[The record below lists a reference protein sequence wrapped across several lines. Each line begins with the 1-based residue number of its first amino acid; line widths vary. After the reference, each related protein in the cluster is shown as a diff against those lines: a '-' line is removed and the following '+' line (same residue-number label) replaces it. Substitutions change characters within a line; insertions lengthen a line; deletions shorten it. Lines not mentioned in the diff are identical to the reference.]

1 MGLTRQQPTRCTALL
16 VMKTLVLTAL
26 FLAAFVAARAGEIA
40 DLAPGVAYP
49 RLAGPW
55 VPAKPEL
62 KAAAVTLAEVT
73 PGHFYVLQP
82 VKGRPATAVYH
93 TPQPSTLAEALKKP
107 NGAAFH
113 LVAELPLTEARFA
126 KEAGTW
132 VILGQRRTE
141 KNGAKTEQ
149 YAPLRWQETEEVK
162 ISPRKE
168 GKLRVAVFDDYGSF
182 GQGIPRCVE
191 LLGQD
196 DGVLVTK
203 VKPALIRQGGLANFD
218 VVVFTG
224 GSGGKQAAT
233 LGLLGREQVRRYVEA
248 GGGYIGICAGNYLAC
263 DGFSWGLHIL
273 DAKTKSSKWAR
284 GVGDVNIEFTQQGRD
299 ILAMPDGEQ
308 IIRYANG
315 PVFAPAGSETIP
327 DYETLA
333 WFRSEL
339 AENGS
344 PKGAQTDSPAMVSG
358 RYGKGRV
365 LCSSPHPEQQPGM
378 ESFIRKAVH
387 WAAAR

>member
-1 MGLTRQQPTRCTALL
+1 
-16 VMKTLVLTAL
+16 MKKLVLTAL
-26 FLAAFVAARAGEIA
+26 FLAAFAVARADETA
-40 DLAPGVAYP
+40 NLAPGVAYP
-49 RLAGPW
+49 HFAGPW
-55 VPAKPEL
+55 KEASPEL
-62 KAAAVTLAEVT
+62 KAAGVTAAEAA

-93 TPQPSTLAEALKKP
+93 TQQPSTLAEALKKT

-113 LVAELPLTEARFA
+113 LVAELPITEARFA

-132 VILGQRRTE
+132 VILGQRRTD
-141 KNGAKTEQ
+141 KNGTKSEQ
-149 YAPLRWQETEEVK
+149 YAPLRWQETAEVK

-196 DGVLVTK
+196 TNVTVTK
-203 VKPALIRQGGLANFD
+203 VKPTLIRQGGLADFD

-273 DAKTKSSKWAR
+273 DAKTKSSRWAR
-284 GVGDVNIEFTQQGRD
+284 GVGDVKIEFTAQGRD
-299 ILAMPDGEQ
+299 ILEMPAGEQ
-308 IIRYANG
+308 TIRYANG
-315 PVFAPAGSETIP
+315 PVFAPAGADSIP

-333 WFRSEL
+333 LFRSEL

-344 PKGAQTDSPAMVSG
+344 PKGAQTGSPAMVSG

-378 ESFIRKAVH
+378 EAFIRQAVH